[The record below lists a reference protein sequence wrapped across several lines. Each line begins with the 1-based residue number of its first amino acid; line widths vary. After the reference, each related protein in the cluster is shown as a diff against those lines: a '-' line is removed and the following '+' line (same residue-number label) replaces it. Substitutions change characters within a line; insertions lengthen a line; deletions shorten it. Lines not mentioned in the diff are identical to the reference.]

1 MSAALPEYN
10 PASTDAL
17 LATLLTRQQ
26 ADARSREE
34 FREEVRQRF
43 DRGAAR
49 MDAQDKLLGEIR
61 EEARKTNGR
70 ITRLE
75 DSDVSRRLDM
85 LEAAEIA
92 TRADIIRAKTA
103 LWMIGGAI
111 GLVQAIGLTI
121 LNYFLAR

>member
-1 MSAALPEYN
+1 MMPPADYN

-17 LATLLTRQQ
+17 LATLLARQET
-26 ADARSREE
+26 DATSREE
-34 FREEVRQRF
+34 FRQEVRQRF

-49 MDAQDKLLGEIR
+49 MDAQDKILGDIR

-75 DSDVSRRLDM
+75 EADTNRRLDM

-111 GLVQAIGLTI
+111 GLIQAIGLTL
-121 LNYFLAR
+121 LNYFLVK